1 MQIIQTPPPKLDSPD
16 AKVNFTKIQQ
26 YLQNTIETIDFI
38 LAKYAGALEIVD
50 TDGVDKKI
58 KEVQAQ
64 IVSLDRS
71 VTDLKNAQNTAEGDI
86 SDLESAVA
94 SISNSITSIN
104 GSINSIN
111 STLSDHES
119 RISALENPGGGA

>member
-16 AKVNFTKIQQ
+16 ARTNFVKIQQ

-64 IVSLDRS
+64 IVVLDRS
-71 VTDLKNAQNTAEGDI
+71 VTDLKNAQNTAEGNI
-86 SDLESAVA
+86 SALETTVA

-104 GSINSIN
+104 SNINSIN
-111 STLSDHES
+111 STLSNHES

>member
-16 AKVNFTKIQQ
+16 AKVNFAKIQQ

-64 IVSLDRS
+64 IVSLDRA

-86 SDLESAVA
+86 SALETTVA

-104 GSINSIN
+104 GSITSIN
-111 STLSDHES
+111 STLNDHES

>member
-16 AKVNFTKIQQ
+16 ANVNFAKIQQ
-26 YLQNTIETIDFI
+26 YLQTTIETIDFI

-86 SDLESAVA
+86 SALETTVA
-94 SISNSITSIN
+94 AISNSITSIN

>member
-16 AKVNFTKIQQ
+16 ARTNFVKIQQ

-64 IVSLDRS
+64 IVSLDRA
-71 VTDLKNAQNTAEGDI
+71 VTDLKNAQNTAEGNISALESTVDSI
-86 SDLESAVA
+86 SD
-94 SISNSITSIN
+94 SITSIN

-119 RISALENPGGGA
+119 RISALENPGGGT